1 MATQPV
7 VWILYVF
14 VVLELYALALRNH
27 PGIASLSRWVLV
39 GALVVSIT
47 VAAVSLLADLSRPAG
62 RFPLLVYM
70 GVVERGLAFSLVIFL
85 VLITSFL
92 MWTPVAL
99 PRNVVVHTMVYSAY
113 FLATAAALLVRNVF
127 GYELVARVSIGVFF
141 SHNLCLLLW
150 ILLLNRRGEEAPVVV
165 RRIWRQSDED
175 LITRQ
180 LDAVNSFLLRSA
192 RKQGQ

>member
-1 MATQPV
+1 
-7 VWILYVF
+7 
-14 VVLELYALALRNH
+14 
-27 PGIASLSRWVLV
+27 
-39 GALVVSIT
+39 
-47 VAAVSLLADLSRPAG
+47 
-62 RFPLLVYM
+62 
-70 GVVERGLAFSLVIFL
+70 
-85 VLITSFL
+85 

-113 FLATAAALLVRNVF
+113 FLATAAGLLVRNVF
-127 GYELVARVSIGVFF
+127 GYELVAGVNVALLL